1 MAQGL
6 VRASTRD
13 EYMVPDIDFEK
24 ILKEKNPSGYRRL
37 QRVAKSLLLPA
48 KGKETIIQE
57 LQKALDFRLESTRL
71 GSDEPT
77 RIDGRLIRSGIAK
90 IIDEGGLDRSFL
102 QDLNRS
108 GVSGGG
114 GRLQITKDF
123 YAPFSKDRS
132 GPALNDLEK
141 QVLGYARQQYLVMLL
156 EDSITRDE
164 AGNPVHDA
172 DAYYKRAFTNKFGEN
187 APETYIHAIKALMAS
202 RNWELI
208 LSKQSQECEENLD
221 KVEDQ
226 LRRATQ
232 RSNYNEQLAAEAN
245 QRLLD
250 HHIQQ
255 RAMRAAIM
263 EGRGLP
269 AEVER
274 AVSDM
279 ADKID
284 IPEAS
289 AVDGDDTNDVSSA
302 RRMAGISAAAAAAVG
317 ARRLRKSRKRCEYN
331 PKPNS
336 PPNVNENDR
345 EFNEI
350 IRNDVIELFE
360 ETPKMFKDV
369 ETIVKE
375 TRRGDVYTYVLEMF
389 GEEDP
394 PFMKR
399 LRDEMSAGPL
409 QSPIKEA
416 FDNLS
421 DYRSLLEH
429 RISPAF
435 SDVYPNEPIFENN
448 YGLPD
453 ILNEIISIVK
463 NCAGGKQFTNDQQ
476 RMIQNLRDTLNPSQ
490 SFNYGMTNDGMRGMR
505 ILGPGIRGLARQGK
519 ETHEPELRKVQD
531 ELDKLPPPQRPA
543 WSVFSARLGVDPKEY
558 ALKKR
563 KAHLK
568 ALLKKCERYDRMGR
582 GFENTAEYGGPCM
595 PPQDDTS
602 RRIEGAFNMDRR
614 RSKPRRRSRSHRR
627 KSRDKPRR
635 RSRSHRRKSRDKP
648 RRRSRSHR
656 RKSRRRSTRRCWP
669 GYKRVPGRSPYSK
682 GSCVK
687 K

>member
-1 MAQGL
+1 MAEESKSDD
-6 VRASTRD
+6 VETSD
-13 EYMVPDIDFEK
+13 MIPDIDFKK

-37 QRVAKSLLLPA
+37 QRVACLLLLPA
-48 KGKETIIQE
+48 TGKKEIIVKE
-57 LQKALDFRLESTRL
+57 LQKALDFRLKVDESSISTR
-71 GSDEPT
+71 
-77 RIDGRLIRSGIAK
+77 RLIRSGIAK
-90 IIDEGGLDRSFL
+90 IINEGGLNKTFL
-102 QDLNRS
+102 QDLDRI
-108 GVSGGG
+108 GVFGGA

-123 YAPFSKDRS
+123 YAPFSKDRT
-132 GPALNDLEK
+132 PAHIKRLEK
-141 QVLGYARQQYLVMLL
+141 QVLGYARQQYLLMLL

-172 DAYYKRAFTNKFGEN
+172 AAYYKRAFTNKFGED
-187 APETYIHAIKALMAS
+187 APETYIQAMKDLMEQTEMAS
-202 RNWELI
+202 ANYQEY
-208 LSKQSQECEENLD
+208 QECQENLD
-221 KVEDQ
+221 EVEDQ
-226 LRRATQ
+226 LRRATR

-255 RAMRAAIM
+255 RATRAAII

-274 AVSDM
+274 GVSDM
-279 ADKID
+279 AEQVD

-302 RRMAGISAAAAAAVG
+302 RRIAGIGAAAAAAVG

-389 GEEDP
+389 GPGDP
-394 PFMKR
+394 PFMNR
-399 LRDEMSAGPL
+399 LLHEMSAGPL

-429 RISPAF
+429 RIFPAF
-435 SDVYPNEPIFENN
+435 SEGDTNEPIFENN

-463 NCAGGKQFTNDQQ
+463 TCAGGKQFTNDQQ
-476 RMIQNLRDTLNPSQ
+476 RMIQTMRDTLNPSQ
-490 SFNYGMTNDGMRGMR
+490 SFNYEMTGGIGQMRE
-505 ILGPGIRGLARQGK
+505 LGPGIRRLAQEGK
-519 ETHEPELRKVQD
+519 EKHGAELRRVQD
-531 ELDKLPPPQRPA
+531 ELDKLRRKEPPPPPPA
-543 WSVFSARLGVDPKEY
+543 WCVFSEPLGVDPKEY
-558 ALKKR
+558 ALKER

-568 ALLKKCERYDRMGR
+568 ALLKKCERCDRIGR

-602 RRIEGAFNMDRR
+602 RRIGGAFNMDRR

-635 RSRSHRRKSRDKP
+635 RSRSHRRR
-648 RRRSRSHR
+648 
-656 RKSRRRSTRRCWP
+656 SRRRSTRRCWP

-687 K
+687 R